1 MAVSRGAKSIRGD
14 LVKDMCGLFEVG
26 DLNEIYLSAEY
37 FSATYFS
44 AIREA
49 KLKHWN
55 HTSTLLKPALRS
67 RFR

>member
-14 LVKDMCGLFEVG
+14 LVEDMCGLFEVG
-26 DLNEIYLSAEY
+26 DLNEIYLSADY

-49 KLKHWN
+49 KLKH
-55 HTSTLLKPALRS
+55 
-67 RFR
+67 